1 MNALLRIPFANRA
14 YGAVARILAS
24 AACATRWVGNR
35 TRDAWRTLRATPW
48 TVLRARLLLGL
59 VVVAMSVFWGYA
71 TAIFGLNA
79 LYIVVGL
86 VLSAFILIDFRVG
99 AILLIIMMPIS
110 GSKIFPHQLL
120 GITGLNPI
128 NLVLIATLF
137 SYGVR
142 RALSPS
148 SHRFFPRE
156 LVWLYL
162 APIFV
167 AALLGAP
174 HVQEI
179 PGFLLEGA
187 AALSY
192 DNATGY
198 LRDVF
203 VRPMFVVLFALIL
216 AAAVAE
222 TKDIRRYLITGVIS
236 VWVMI
241 ILALVFFLTS
251 GLSLGEVG
259 SDTQR
264 GFFSPLGFHANQLGR
279 LYAIVFALFIF
290 SAAAYRHKAAKI
302 FIWFSA
308 GMAGFTAILSFSRGG
323 FLVLL
328 VIGLLYLYSLRRKN
342 LLPVLVIALPLLLLA
357 LPGAFYKRIAY
368 GFDQGAD
375 LNTISSSRT
384 EEIWAPLIPEI
395 FDSPLIGHGLSSII
409 WSKSMISRAIIPV
422 THPHNAFLELL
433 LDVGFIGTVL
443 ILLFFW
449 RIWKRFRALA
459 QNQDIDP
466 GLRGLFTGA
475 SAALV
480 GFSVGGI
487 SGSSFEPIIEQVFL
501 WFAIGMAY
509 GITSR
514 LKMRERQHG

>member
-1 MNALLRIPFANRA
+1 MRIPFVSRA

-24 AACATRWVGNR
+24 AAGAVRWVGNR

-59 VVVAMSVFWGYA
+59 VVVMMSVFWGYA
-71 TAIFGLNA
+71 TAIFELNA

-86 VLSAFILIDFRVG
+86 VLSVFILFDFRVG
-99 AILLIIMMPIS
+99 ALLLIIIIPIS
-110 GSKIFPHQLL
+110 GSKFFPHQLL
-120 GITGLNPI
+120 GITGLNPT
-128 NLVLIATLF
+128 NLLLGATLF
-137 SYGVR
+137 AYAVR

-148 SHRFFPRE
+148 NHRFFPKE
-156 LVWLYL
+156 LVWLFL

-167 AALLGAP
+167 AALLGST

-179 PGFLLEGA
+179 PGFLLNGEA
-187 AALSY
+187 PLSY
-192 DNATGY
+192 TNATGY

-241 ILALVFFLTS
+241 LLVLFYFLTS

-259 SDTQR
+259 SDSQR
-264 GFFSPLGFHANQLGR
+264 SFFSPMGFHANQLGR
-279 LYAIVFALFIF
+279 LYAIIFALFIF

-302 FIWFSA
+302 FIWLSA
-308 GMAGFTAILSFSRGG
+308 GMAGFAAILSFSRGG

-342 LLPVLVIALPLLLLA
+342 LLPVLALALPLLLLA

-395 FDSPLIGHGLSSII
+395 FDSPLIGHGLSSMV
-409 WSKSMISRAIIPV
+409 WSKAMISRAVIPV
-422 THPHNAFLELL
+422 THPHNAYLELL
-433 LDVGFIGTVL
+433 LDVGFVGTAL
-443 ILLFFW
+443 ILLFYW

-475 SAALV
+475 SVALV

-487 SGSSFEPIIEQVFL
+487 SGSSFEPIIEQVYL
-501 WFAIGMAY
+501 WFAIGLAY
-509 GITSR
+509 GVTSR
-514 LKMRERQHG
+514 MEMRERQYG